1 MIIEFVLCAALVHD
15 DVPSQLAV
23 VTHLKA
29 LIRKLLTRL
38 LRIYFLSNFEA
49 AHHKLAY
56 IRKLAGNHE
65 QMVTLFNL
73 APQVRSTSSEAR
85 IAPR

>member
-1 MIIEFVLCAALVHD
+1 
-15 DVPSQLAV
+15 
-23 VTHLKA
+23 
-29 LIRKLLTRL
+29 L